1 MKNIVITGGTSGVGF
16 AIAKEIAKEGHNI
29 IIVGRHEYKAHIAQK
44 KLGNNVKVAIGD
56 LSDEAERE
64 GVIDEIKRSFS
75 HIDVLI
81 HSAGVLPRNASENIY
96 VNLLTHYYLTTRL
109 RGLLANSRV
118 LIITGH
124 PQAVNLV
131 PICEIQSSAFSRAA
145 WVITHKTLLMI
156 LLNQMLRDCNT
167 TVNSF
172 YPGQVNSNLMRYTK
186 KIDNTEVP
194 VGAYL
199 ALNATLEKMSGIFF
213 DENGKIVQLDNKKYN
228 LKTAEEILAPYLSKI
243 TTY

>member
-29 IIVGRHEYKAHIAQK
+29 IIVGHHEYKAQIAQK
-44 KLGNNVKVAIGD
+44 RLGNHVKVITGD
-56 LSDEAERE
+56 LSNETERKR
-64 GVIDEIKRSFS
+64 VVDEIKRLVS
-75 HIDVLI
+75 HIDVFI
-81 HSAGVLPRNASENIY
+81 HSAGVFPRNATENIQM
-96 VNLLTHYYLTTRL
+96 NLLPHYYLTTKL

-118 LIITGH
+118 LIITGQ
-124 PQAVNLV
+124 PQAVKFV
-131 PICEIQSSAFSRAA
+131 PICEIQSSSLFRAA

-156 LLNQMLRDCNT
+156 LLNQMLQDTNT

-172 YPGQVNSNLMRYTK
+172 YPGQVNSDLMRYTQ

-199 ALNATLEKMSGIFF
+199 ALNNTLEQVSGKFF
-213 DENGKIVQLDNKKYN
+213 DENGKVVHLDNKKYN
-228 LKTAEEILAPYLSKI
+228 LKTAVETLVPYLS
-243 TTY
+243 TMATY